1 MEKNTAVVF
10 EDIKETGG
18 RYRWMSHLNVH
29 VIEDTSNSYIN
40 ATKMCAM
47 YGQTKKGQPKHFT
60 DWKYTNKQ
68 FIVSIESMLHLSK
81 EQSMY
86 SIINGRDSIK
96 GTYIHRDLAMHL
108 AMWCS
113 VEFGFKV
120 YKMIHACIEREN
132 TLLLER
138 NRILTERID
147 AIEEQ
152 RVVPTQDPRFNEL
165 LVLMYSP
172 HEDYYVVLRTQEC
185 GLKQA
190 VRRCKLRHGTLFE
203 PVLSIMSYQN
213 SRNMFH
219 RFRDFVRESTE
230 LKAAVTF
237 RGTSFETTLDLET
250 IKNVFV
256 NLERR

>member
-1 MEKNTAVVF
+1 M
-10 EDIKETGG
+10 
-18 RYRWMSHLNVH
+18 
-29 VIEDTSNSYIN
+29 
-40 ATKMCAM
+40 
-47 YGQTKKGQPKHFT
+47 
-60 DWKYTNKQ
+60 
-68 FIVSIESMLHLSK
+68 
-81 EQSMY
+81 
-86 SIINGRDSIK
+86 
-96 GTYIHRDLAMHL
+96 
-108 AMWCS
+108 
-113 VEFGFKV
+113 
-120 YKMIHACIEREN
+120 
-132 TLLLER
+132 
-138 NRILTERID
+138 ERID

-203 PVLSIMSYQN
+203 QVLSIVSYQN

-230 LKAAVTF
+230 LKGAVTF

-250 IKNVFV
+250 IKKVFM